1 MRIAEGE
8 SWDEVLERELERELE
23 ALRVCRRDR
32 IDVFLVVWCAGAAAS
47 FLPC

>member
-8 SWDEVLERELERELE
+8 SWDEVLERELE